1 MIVGKIHMSENEK
14 DLLNSENTREDQEI
28 LYENDLPDKEEF
40 SNSNEVSY
48 VEDRSAEDE
57 DAYVEDRSV
66 EDEDAYIEERFVDDE
81 DVYDEEASYSGYE
94 DYYASEE
101 VAEEENISDSYDNTE
116 EQTDSQEDDLYY
128 IDDEPTEEDLAREE
142 HRRQRKNERRK
153 AVIIKRCILA
163 VIVVIL
169 ALMAGRFVYV
179 RKNGPVTVTVNNTSM
194 IQGEELPKFTVEVS
208 SKRSPKSVLDEKSG
222 YNVKDLM
229 TDLSKGK
236 GIETDCKA
244 DGTKE
249 GKFAI
254 KARITDEL
262 KKQLSKKSKVKFV
275 VKDGTL
281 EVKNQ
286 YGEMEKDKFKLWDGK
301 YASERFIPYHGK
313 TYYYDKNGI
322 KTTGWKTIDDAKY
335 FFDKEGAMQT
345 GWKKGEKATYFFEE
359 DGKMKTG
366 WYEEKD
372 ARYYFNDDGKMQVG
386 DLLIG
391 TKKYTFDEKGV
402 LASEKIEIDPDKP
415 MVALTFD
422 DGPGERTDELLDFL
436 DSHGSR
442 ATFFMLGKKVGKY
455 EDVVKKMYAL
465 GNELGNH
472 SWDHAD
478 LADLDEEGVQQEI
491 GDTIDAVENVTGH
504 RPSVMRPPYGS
515 INATVRGNAG
525 APLIMWSIDTLDW
538 KTRDAQMT
546 FDTVMGSVK
555 DGDII
560 LIHDIHS
567 PSVDAAEMLIPALLD
582 KGYQLVTVS
591 EMAEIKGIDLN
602 NGEKYFNFR

>member
-1 MIVGKIHMSENEK
+1 MTVGKIHMSDKKKFLFNRENAQ
-14 DLLNSENTREDQEI
+14 EDHVI
-28 LYENDLPDKEEF
+28 LYENDLPDKEEPL
-40 SNSNEVSY
+40 NDNEIPYQEEEFDESADSY
-48 VEDRSAEDE
+48 
-57 DAYVEDRSV
+57 
-66 EDEDAYIEERFVDDE
+66 EEE
-81 DVYDEEASYSGYE
+81 TAYSGYE
-94 DYYASEE
+94 DYYEPEE
-101 VAEEENISDSYDNTE
+101 MPEETNYPESYYDSDEQNDTDN
-116 EQTDSQEDDLYY
+116 DLYY

-153 AVIIKRCILA
+153 AVIIKRCILT
-163 VIVVIL
+163 VLILIL
-169 ALMAGRFVYV
+169 AIMAGRFVYM
-179 RKNGPVTVTVNNTSM
+179 RKNGPVTIAVNNSSM
-194 IQGEELPKFTVEVS
+194 IQGEEMPKFTVEVS
-208 SKRSPKSVLDEKSG
+208 SKRSPKAVLDKKSG

-229 TDLSKGK
+229 ADLTEGN

-249 GKFAI
+249 GKFAV
-254 KARITDEL
+254 KAHITDEL
-262 KKQLSKKSKVKFV
+262 KNKLSKEWKVKLKFI

-286 YGEMEKDKFKLWDGK
+286 YGEVEENKFKLWDGK
-301 YASERFIPYHGK
+301 YASEQFIPYHGK
-313 TYYYDKNGI
+313 TYYYDKEGI
-322 KTTGWKTIDDAKY
+322 KATGWETIGDVKY

-345 GWKKGEKATYFFEE
+345 GWKKGEKATYFFEK

-366 WYEEKD
+366 WYEEND
-372 ARYYFNDDGKMQVG
+372 SRYYFNSDGKMQVG
-386 DLLIG
+386 DLLVG

-402 LASEKIEIDPDKP
+402 LVSAKIEIDPDKP

-422 DGPGERTDELLDFL
+422 DGPGERTEELLDYL
-436 DSHGSR
+436 DSYGSR
-442 ATFFMLGKKVGKY
+442 ASFFMLGKKVGKY

-478 LADLDEEGVQQEI
+478 LADLDADGVQQEI
-491 GDTIDAVENVTGH
+491 GDTVDAIENATGH

-515 INATVRGNAG
+515 INATVRENAG

-538 KTRDAQMT
+538 KTRNAQAT
-546 FDTVMGSVK
+546 YDTVMENVK

-560 LIHDIHS
+560 LIHDIHG
-567 PSVDAAEMLIPALLD
+567 PSVDAAEMLIPALLE

-602 NGEKYFNFR
+602 NGEKYFSFK